1 MKTSH
6 IILLLIFT
14 LTLSAQNVVMPSLI
28 KSSFKKAFPD
38 ALDLNWAE
46 NNGKYEIEFYL
57 GPEMYTAVYDVNG
70 ILLETAVIIPDDQI
84 PEKLLSEIARRHPE
98 AGLAYA
104 EKVTTAG
111 VEKFLR
117 VVTESENMV
126 YTVIARLDGT
136 IIRIDEQNYNTNNAD
151 DNEDVE

>member
-1 MKTSH
+1 MKAGH
-6 IILLLIFT
+6 IIILLLFT
-14 LTLSAQNVVMPSLI
+14 LTLSAQNALLPSLI

-38 ALDLNWAE
+38 AVDLNWAE

-57 GPEMYTAVYDVNG
+57 GPEMYTAIYDING

-84 PEKLLSEIARRHPE
+84 PEILLSEIAKRHPE

-111 VEKFLR
+111 AEKFLR

-136 IIRIDEQNYNTNNAD
+136 IIRIDAQNYNTNNAD